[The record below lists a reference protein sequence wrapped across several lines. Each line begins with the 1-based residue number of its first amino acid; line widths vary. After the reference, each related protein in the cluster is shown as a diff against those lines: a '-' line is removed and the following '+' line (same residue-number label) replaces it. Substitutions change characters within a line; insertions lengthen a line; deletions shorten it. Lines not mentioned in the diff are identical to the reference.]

1 MFCAACLPL
10 IHLQAEKMAS
20 INSIDFDAVPDAI
33 FLSTQAI
40 QRVIDSGAEGD
51 TVQVPAGRPTGGVGA

>member
-1 MFCAACLPL
+1 
-10 IHLQAEKMAS
+10 MAS